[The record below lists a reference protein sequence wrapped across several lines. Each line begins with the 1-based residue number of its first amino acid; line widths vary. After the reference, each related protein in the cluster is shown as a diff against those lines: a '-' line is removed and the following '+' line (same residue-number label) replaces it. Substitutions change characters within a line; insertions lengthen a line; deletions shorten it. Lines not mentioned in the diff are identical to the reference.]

1 MGYRL
6 PRQLVGVGVC
16 LQFAWLLSA
25 VPLAWAQNPFRSA
38 WNQFDQFIYNFD
50 PLGIR
55 IGSVNAYVVCQ
66 PKS

>member
-25 VPLAWAQNPFRSA
+25 VPLAWAQNPLRSA
-38 WNQFDQFIYNFD
+38 WNQFDQFISTISI
-50 PLGIR
+50 PWEKRSGIHCKR
-55 IGSVNAYVVCQ
+55 QCQ
-66 PKS
+66 GCG